1 MADTWGPF
9 VPLFVREHIKEGLIF
24 GDDGTIWAN
33 PKALKY
39 DEADLKDI
47 ITQGFD
53 FVSPV
58 RGKSFFLDN
67 KKYMITNTTDDFIH
81 CKCLSGDGGIVIRK
95 STKKACLVG
104 VYAEVGKDK
113 LAVAEMDYLIKY
125 LEDNM

>member
-1 MADTWGPF
+1 Y
-9 VPLFVREHIKEGLIF
+9 E
-24 GDDGTIWAN
+24 
-33 PKALKY
+33 
-39 DEADLKDI
+39 EADLKDI

-58 RGKSFFLDN
+58 RGKSFVLGSN
-67 KKYMITNTTDDFIH
+67 KYMITNTTEDFIH
-81 CKCLSGDGGIVIRK
+81 CKSLTDEGGVVIRK

-104 VYAEVGKDK
+104 VYVEAGKDK